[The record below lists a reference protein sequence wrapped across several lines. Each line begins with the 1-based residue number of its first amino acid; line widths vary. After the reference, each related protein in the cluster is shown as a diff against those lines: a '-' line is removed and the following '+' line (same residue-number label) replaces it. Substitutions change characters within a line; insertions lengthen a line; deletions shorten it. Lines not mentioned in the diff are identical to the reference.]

1 MSVVPLDSKS
11 FGPALTRPGILLIDW
26 SAKWCASCRL
36 FAPVFEQVARRHPD
50 LTFARVDVD
59 AQSELV
65 EVLGVQ
71 ALPGLMV
78 FRDGFLLLNHVGGLL
93 EPMLEDVVR
102 QARALDMDDVR
113 RKVAGYRASKARVRV
128 GLHPG

>member
-1 MSVVPLDSKS
+1 MTVVPLDSKS
-11 FGPALTRPGILLIDW
+11 FGPALARPGILLIDW
-26 SAKWCASCRL
+26 NAKWCGPCLL

-50 LTFARVDVD
+50 ITFAKVDVD
-59 AQSELV
+59 AQPELV

-71 ALPGLMV
+71 ALPTLMV
-78 FRDGFLLLNHVGGLL
+78 FRDGFLLLNHVGGLM

-113 RKVAGYRASKARVRV
+113 RKVAGYRASKTRVRV
-128 GLHPG
+128 GLHAG